1 MKNITIKKIGLL
13 LLFVL
18 TLLAQFYIYKIWSSN
33 NYLKDSINQNAYS
46 LLKPNKSLIFSNLAT
61 KNYLEAGN
69 HFNEY
74 IKYHKPISLK
84 KYQLSLDSMSV
95 YLDSLNYLN
104 KTNKDFSVVIN
115 NKKQIELEVVS
126 LKNQLEILINQ
137 KYDNDKS
144 NINLDFSIEK
154 FNYEKILSSITYDTV
169 KKVTETKKKSF
180 FGRIGNAL
188 KGKSDVDKQ
197 EVQSI
202 VKMVFNNQEKSGTFE
217 DQLRNTFV
225 LSEKYYL
232 NNFNKI
238 KATYNSLKNKD
249 QELLL
254 INKNIQNRSQ
264 KLILAY
270 SKSAQE
276 ANRNKYSQAIQDY
289 SNENARHKKSI
300 FYLLILMSG
309 ATVLLILYTIYT
321 YINES
326 KLEKAKATAEKNLDL
341 KNQLIGTLSHEMRA
355 PLNIISKYSEKIK
368 NQNSNVEL
376 TKGINS
382 LYFTSNS
389 LLNTVNQILD
399 FLKNENSELKLY
411 NTNVNLKKEMIP
423 LLDTLQTISE
433 TKNITI
439 VSNINKNVDTL
450 VWADNIKIHQLFY
463 NTIINAIKFTNEGT
477 ITVNVD
483 LNNQINNY
491 QLDVSIIDTGIGIPE
506 DDLKKVFNK
515 FYQSKSHQKQM
526 SYGAGL
532 GLNLCKSIVD
542 LYNGNIDIKSKI
554 GIGTE
559 ISFTL
564 FLDKPNENQETFETK
579 LKNQTK
585 NSTIKAVIVDDDP
598 VIIQIVKKLLTNI
611 GFEIVTFDRGPEAKE
626 YLKHNIVDLIL
637 TDIQI
642 FDYSGIDLAK
652 EIKALTNQ
660 NKNKPIIALSGDTYL
675 DSVEINSF
683 GFDEILIKP
692 INKEELY
699 QKLFNQLQNK
709 L

>member
-1 MKNITIKKIGLL
+1 MNTLITKKIGLL
-13 LLFVL
+13 LLFIL
-18 TLLAQFYIYKIWSSN
+18 TLLAQFFVYKIWSSD
-33 NYLKDSINQNAYS
+33 NYLHDNINQNANS
-46 LLKPNKSLIFSNLAT
+46 LSIPNKALVFSNLAT

-74 IKYHKPISLK
+74 IQNHKPISLK
-84 KYQLSLDSMSV
+84 KYQLSLDNMTV

-104 KTNKDFSVVIN
+104 KTNKDFSVIIN
-115 NKKQIELEVVS
+115 NKKQIELEVAS

-137 KYDNDKS
+137 KYDKDKS
-144 NINLDFSIEK
+144 NFNPDLSIKK
-154 FNYEKILSSITYDTV
+154 FNYEKILSSITYDTI

-180 FGRIGNAL
+180 LERIGNAL
-188 KGKSDVDKQ
+188 KGKYDVDKQ

-202 VKMVFNNQEKSGTFE
+202 IKMVFNNKEKSGTFE
-217 DQLRNTFV
+217 EQLRNTFV
-225 LSEKYYL
+225 LTEKYYL
-232 NNFNKI
+232 NNFNRI

-254 INKNIQNRSQ
+254 INKKIQNKSQ

-276 ANRNKYSQAIQDY
+276 ASRNKFKQAIQHH
-289 SNENARHKKSI
+289 SNENIKHKKCI

-309 ATVLLILYTIYT
+309 ATVILIFYTIYT

-326 KLEKAKATAEKNLDL
+326 KLEKAKAAAEKNLDL
-341 KNQLIGTLSHEMRA
+341 KNQLIGMLSHEMRA

-368 NQNSNVEL
+368 NQNSNTNL
-376 TKGINS
+376 TNDINS

-389 LLNTVNQILD
+389 LQNTVNQILD
-399 FLKNENSELKLY
+399 FLKNESSKLKLF
-411 NTNVNLKKEMIP
+411 NSNVNLKNEIIP

-433 TKNITI
+433 SKSISLISNVNKNI
-439 VSNINKNVDTL
+439 DTL
-450 VWADNIKIHQLFY
+450 VWADPIKIHQLFY
-463 NTIINAIKFTNEGT
+463 NIVINAIKFTNKGT
-477 ITVNVD
+477 ITVTVD
-483 LNNQINNY
+483 LLKQPNTY
-491 QLDVSIIDTGIGIPE
+491 QLNVSIIDTGIGIPE
-506 DDLKKVFNK
+506 EDLKKVFNK
-515 FYQSKSHQKQM
+515 FYQSKSHEKQM

-532 GLNLCKSIVD
+532 GLNLCKSIVE
-542 LYNGNIDIKSKI
+542 LYNGNIDVKSKV

-564 FLDKPNENQETFETK
+564 FLDKPNENQKTYETK
-579 LKNQTK
+579 LKNQVK
-585 NSTIKAVIVDDDP
+585 NNTFKAVIVDDDP
-598 VIIQIVKKLLTNI
+598 IIIQIVKKLMANI
-611 GFEIVTFDRGPEAKE
+611 GFEIVTFGRGPEAKE

-675 DSVEINSF
+675 DTLEIKNF

-699 QKLFNQLQNK
+699 QKLYNQLQNK
-709 L
+709 P